1 VNIATSGVITEGNVG
16 SITYTWQKP
25 SGWSG
30 PTSTSTPSATFTS
43 NGSSGGNFVVVASG
57 SNSSFTQ
64 GWNANM
70 VRPLPETPAITS
82 GGTGVVC
89 SSQTRTITA
98 SAANATSYNW
108 SANGN
113 INIVSG
119 QGTSTLTYSSN
130 GGNGSIS
137 VKGVNGCG
145 ESGSRGAG
153 GVWGGVP
160 TANVTVQGVAP
171 YGAVQ
176 VEAPFIIGTS
186 YNWYRDGSFLQSTSS
201 NNALLSAGS
210 CGVYHYIQVILSNA
224 CGNSSISNSIEG
236 GYTWYCAR
244 FNASIYP
251 NPAQDVLTV
260 EFEDVK
266 DVDSVPQTIKLYSE
280 KSTMEVRKVAVK
292 EAYENKSLEN
302 GNKIQ
307 INVQELPR
315 GIYLLHVIPNEES
328 KEGIEIVRIVLN

>member
-1 VNIATSGVITEGNVG
+1 
-16 SITYTWQKP
+16 
-25 SGWSG
+25 
-30 PTSTSTPSATFTS
+30 
-43 NGSSGGNFVVVASG
+43 
-57 SNSSFTQ
+57 
-64 GWNANM
+64 
-70 VRPLPETPAITS
+70 
-82 GGTGVVC
+82 
-89 SSQTRTITA
+89 
-98 SAANATSYNW
+98 
-108 SANGN
+108 
-113 INIVSG
+113 
-119 QGTSTLTYSSN
+119 
-130 GGNGSIS
+130 
-137 VKGVNGCG
+137 
-145 ESGSRGAG
+145 
-153 GVWGGVP
+153 
-160 TANVTVQGVAP
+160 
-171 YGAVQ
+171 
-176 VEAPFIIGTS
+176 
-186 YNWYRDGSFLQSTSS
+186 
-201 NNALLSAGS
+201 
-210 CGVYHYIQVILSNA
+210 LSNA